1 MKSDAITK
9 SRLMLIIALLAAFA
23 VGFVAGRE
31 HFRTEMRDAFLETFE
46 GW

>member
-1 MKSDAITK
+1 MKRLIRERP
-9 SRLMLIIALLAAFA
+9 RLMLITALLAAFA

-31 HFRTEMRDAFLETFE
+31 HFRAELRDAFLETFE